1 MVESSAPQYDII
13 IVGAGMV
20 GALAACLLSQS
31 SSIKKAT
38 PLKIALVD
46 NSVATPFNSDR
57 KSVV

>member
-20 GALAACLLSQS
+20 GALAACLLSQP

-46 NSVATPFNSDR
+46 
-57 KSVV
+57 